1 MTKFTTICKKM
12 KSLSKTKKNLLEE
25 EVKKEPTF
33 KKKSSLCA
41 IDDWSMNDFLDF
53 IHIRKKHHPENF

>member
-1 MTKFTTICKKM
+1 M

-25 EVKKEPTF
+25 EVKRSQHL
-33 KKKSSLCA
+33 KKSSLCA

>member
-1 MTKFTTICKKM
+1 M